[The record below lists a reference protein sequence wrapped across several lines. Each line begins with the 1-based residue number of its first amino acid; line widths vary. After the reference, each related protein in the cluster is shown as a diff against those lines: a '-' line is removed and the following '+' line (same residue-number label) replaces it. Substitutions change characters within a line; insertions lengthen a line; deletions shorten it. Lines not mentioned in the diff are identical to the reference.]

1 MPINFEKQNAA
12 SAKMLEALKTKDDAQ
27 IVEAWNAFQES
38 VVDDIKADFAEFQET
53 KDTEILMQR
62 GYRQLTSK
70 ETKFYESLI
79 GALKSKNPEQAF
91 TALIGS
97 DMEDELMPTTIFEDI
112 YKDLE
117 EEHPLLSKVGFQYVG
132 YITKW
137 IMNDHAAQRAVWGA
151 INSEITKAIES
162 SFKVMDIKQAKLS
175 CFAFIERDMLDLGPI
190 FLDAY
195 IRRCLKE
202 AMACG
207 LEYGMING
215 TGVNEPIG
223 LLRDI
228 HEGVSFNTETGYPLK
243 EKVAVTSF
251 SPAEY
256 GQLLGRIAVKEN
268 GKKRRFGSVTMIVNQ
283 ADYLTKVMPATT
295 VLNASGS
302 YVNNLFPFPTDVV
315 ISNELNDGD
324 AVLCVLPEYNMF
336 AGGKRGETIEYSDDF
351 KFLEDTR
358 YFKVKQ
364 FATGRAWDNT
374 SALYLDISGLDPA
387 YITVKNL
394 ETTVTA

>member
-1 MPINFEKQNAA
+1 MAIAFTNIA
-12 SAKMLEALKTKDDAQ
+12 SANMMEALKSKDEAKIQ
-27 IVEAWNAFQES
+27 EAWDGFRMGVIN
-38 VVDDIKADFAEFQET
+38 DIKADFEEYMQTQDMTVLA
-53 KDTEILMQR
+53 QR
-62 GYRQLTSK
+62 GYRQLTSQ
-70 ETKFYESLI
+70 ENKFYEALS
-79 GALKSKNPEQAF
+79 GALKSANPKQAF
-91 TALIGS
+91 TELIGS
-97 DMEDELMPTTIFEDI
+97 DMEDELMPTTIFQDV

-117 EEHPLLSKVGFQYVG
+117 EEHPLLAKVGFQYVG

-137 IMNDHAAQRAVWGA
+137 IMNDHAAQRAVWGP
-151 INSEITKAIES
+151 INSAITEEITS
-162 SFKVMDIKQAKLS
+162 SFKVMEIKQAKLS
-175 CFAFIERDMLDLGPI
+175 CYALIELDMLELGPT

-207 LEYGMING
+207 LEHAMING

-243 EKVAVTSF
+243 EKVAVKSF
-251 SPAEY
+251 APAEY
-256 GQLLGRIAVKEN
+256 GPLVARMAVKEN
-268 GKKRRFGSVTMIVNQ
+268 GHKRRFGSVALIVNQ
-283 ADYLTKVMPATT
+283 NDYLTKVMPATT
-295 VLNASGS
+295 VQNVNGQF
-302 YVNNLFPFPTDVV
+302 VNNLFPFPTDVIV
-315 ISNELNDGD
+315 SNEMKDGE
-324 AVLCVLPEYNMF
+324 ACLCLLPEYGMF
-336 AGGKRGETIEYSDDF
+336 AGGKRGETIDFSDDF

-374 SALYLDISGLDPA
+374 CALYLDISGLEPA
-387 YITVKNL
+387 YITVKNM